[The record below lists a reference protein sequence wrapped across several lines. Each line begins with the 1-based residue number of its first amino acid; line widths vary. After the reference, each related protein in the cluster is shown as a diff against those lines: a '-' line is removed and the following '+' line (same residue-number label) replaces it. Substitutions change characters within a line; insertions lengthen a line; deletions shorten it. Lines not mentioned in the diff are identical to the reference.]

1 VKGNL
6 FPPLI
11 IILPWK
17 RKEEEGEETSL
28 KKRRK
33 IRKMEKS
40 LFLSFN
46 SEVKEQGQLQKE
58 RRAEAGCV
66 CWGE

>member
-1 VKGNL
+1 
-6 FPPLI
+6 
-11 IILPWK
+11 
-17 RKEEEGEETSL
+17 
-28 KKRRK
+28 
-33 IRKMEKS
+33 MEKS

-58 RRAEAGCV
+58 RREEAGCV